1 MKIRLE
7 NKNDYFEVENL
18 TREAFWN
25 VYRPGC
31 FEHLVV
37 HNLRKDKC
45 FVKELD
51 YVIEEK
57 GKIIA
62 NIVYA
67 KGNLKLENGNS
78 KEILLFGPVSVLPEY
93 QKQGYGKK
101 IIQYTMQKAKE
112 LGFNEIVI
120 TGNPEYYR
128 KYGFESASKYNIFY
142 EGMDK
147 SEELPFFMICILNR
161 KKFNHTEGFYSDP
174 ECYNVD
180 ERELEEFD
188 KKFPFKIKER
198 REGQLE

>member
-7 NKNDYFEVENL
+7 NKNDYFEVETL

-67 KGNLKLENGNS
+67 KGKLKLENGKS
-78 KEILLFGPVSVLPEY
+78 EEILLFGPASVLPEY

-147 SEELPFFMICILNR
+147 SEESPFFMICILNR
-161 KKFNHTEGFYSDP
+161 EKFNHTGGFYSDP

-180 ERELEEFD
+180 EKELEEFD
-188 KKFPFKIKER
+188 KKFPLKIKEK